1 MWTGQATVS
10 PLDLTLSEMRDHWT
24 VWKQERPPAEETP
37 VAGCSVPNRPKEGGE
52 DAGRETS

>member
-1 MWTGQATVS
+1 MWTRQATVS

-24 VWKQERPPAEETP
+24 VWKQERLPAEEISL
-37 VAGCSVPNRPKEGGE
+37 AGYSVPNRPQEGRE